1 MPNRRSTSRLLL
13 DPGDRVWVEDP
24 GYPGA
29 VFALKAAG
37 ARITPVPVDQEGL
50 EVE

>member
-1 MPNRRSTSRLLL
+1 
-13 DPGDRVWVEDP
+13 VEDP

-37 ARITPVPVDQEGL
+37 ARITPVPVDQEVWRWNGDGGTRL
-50 EVE
+50 TPSLLM